1 MPLDFLSHRKI
12 APSDFSSS
20 YFFSSA
26 GLPVVSYPAIATTLG
41 LLQIPVQNIKVLQ
54 GSLVPDQST
63 NAASKCGAEPPPT
76 PLPTTTTTRFR
87 NTGNCERKYPAV
99 CSQKYTHHL
108 AGPRQSISLPGLKG
122 LCESIKRDAQGA
134 TAGSHS
140 TMATPVVPLAPN
152 GQPAEGGSRVLT
164 VEELCFTSAM
174 SCFEGWLKLD
184 PAIGLRTMKYVTQ
197 FITKTL
203 EKSHNLKEVRY
214 VSQGRIGMKAAL

>member
-1 MPLDFLSHRKI
+1 
-12 APSDFSSS
+12 
-20 YFFSSA
+20 
-26 GLPVVSYPAIATTLG
+26 
-41 LLQIPVQNIKVLQ
+41 
-54 GSLVPDQST
+54 
-63 NAASKCGAEPPPT
+63 
-76 PLPTTTTTRFR
+76 
-87 NTGNCERKYPAV
+87 
-99 CSQKYTHHL
+99 
-108 AGPRQSISLPGLKG
+108 
-122 LCESIKRDAQGA
+122 
-134 TAGSHS
+134 
-140 TMATPVVPLAPN
+140 MATPVVPLAPN

>member
-1 MPLDFLSHRKI
+1 M
-12 APSDFSSS
+12 
-20 YFFSSA
+20 
-26 GLPVVSYPAIATTLG
+26 VSYPAIATTLG

-54 GSLVPDQST
+54 GSLVPDQEHKRRVEMRRR
-63 NAASKCGAEPPPT
+63 ASPHATSHHHHNPIQNHRK
-76 PLPTTTTTRFR
+76 LQ
-87 NTGNCERKYPAV
+87 RKYPSV
-99 CSQKYTHHL
+99 CSQKSTHHL
-108 AGPRQSISLPGLKG
+108 AGPRQSISLPGLEG
-122 LCESIKRDAQGA
+122 LRESIKRDAQGA

-184 PAIGLRTMKYVTQ
+184 PAIGPRTMKYVTQ